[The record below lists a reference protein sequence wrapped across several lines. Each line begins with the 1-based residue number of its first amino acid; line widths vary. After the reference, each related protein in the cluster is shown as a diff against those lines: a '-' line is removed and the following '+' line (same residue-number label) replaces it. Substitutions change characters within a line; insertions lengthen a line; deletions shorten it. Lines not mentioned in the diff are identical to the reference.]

1 MFRIGKITLTT
12 AKCYFRKAP
21 PHTHTHTKKAN
32 PKTESKVTVSVFRL
46 L

>member
-12 AKCYFRKAP
+12 AKCYVRKATP
-21 PHTHTHTKKAN
+21 HTHTKKAN